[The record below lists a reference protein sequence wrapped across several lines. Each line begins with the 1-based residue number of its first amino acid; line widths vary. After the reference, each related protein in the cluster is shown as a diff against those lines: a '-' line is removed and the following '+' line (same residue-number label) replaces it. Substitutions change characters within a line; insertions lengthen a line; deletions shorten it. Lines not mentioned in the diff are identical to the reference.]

1 MLIYIFWLLP
11 VLILVFWSMK
21 FCRRQIFI
29 VGGKISTCRHIL
41 TGLWNSVVIGLRIK
55 ILAHNNKSVCMG
67 GLVLDRVK
75 SIKYYKS
82 LTPWSQWVN

>member
-1 MLIYIFWLLP
+1 MRSFLQNALVPSTPILLP

-41 TGLWNSVVIGLRIK
+41 TGLWKSVVIGLRIK
-55 ILAHNNKSVCMG
+55 ILAHNN
-67 GLVLDRVK
+67 
-75 SIKYYKS
+75 
-82 LTPWSQWVN
+82 